1 MVTLEPMAFLQVVAV
16 VVLDEECSVR
26 MIGIQFIRIQE

>member
-1 MVTLEPMAFLQVVAV
+1 MTLKPMAILQVVAV
-16 VVLDEECSVR
+16 VVLDEECSIR